1 MHVRK
6 LREWKIPVRCNV
18 KLHSNYVGLITI
30 LIMTSSNGNISALL
44 TLCARNSPITAE
56 FPVQRPVTRSF
67 DVFIDLCLNKRLSKQ
82 SWGLWSETPPH
93 PLWRHCYL
101 IITNGQK
108 HTVYQSTRHMYSS
121 ESCNLTQGLLVSQWY
136 FCKRRNKVMH
146 SYQTWTDDMMN
157 SVSNIAASR
166 VFKTGTFRKHTL
178 SRSNHG

>member
-1 MHVRK
+1 MWV
-6 LREWKIPVRCNV
+6 LRLFSLWRHQME
-18 KLHSNYVGLITI
+18 TF
-30 LIMTSSNGNISALL
+30 SALL

-67 DVFIDLCLNKRLSKQ
+67 DVFFDLCLNKRLSKQ
-82 SWGLWSETPPH
+82 SWGLWSETPPR

-146 SYQTWTDDMMN
+146 SYQTWKDDMMN

-178 SRSNHG
+178 SGSNHGSIITSHNLLWGLALWHLGYVN